1 MVYDGSTAPGRPAL
15 VRELG
20 SVSIRK
26 LAVGSMNN
34 NTYLVTE
41 NGTGAAVL
49 IDAAAQW
56 PAIQTMIGESG
67 SKVEAIVTT
76 HRHADHTGALA
87 EAVRDLGARTYAG
100 GPDADHL
107 PVPVDVPLQ
116 DGDILTVGGISLTIA
131 LLRGHTPGS
140 VVLTYTDPG
149 GHDHVFTGD
158 TLFPGGVGATTHYGY
173 QSFSQLVDDV
183 DSRIFGRHDDAAWVY
198 PGHGDDTTVGAE
210 RPHLA
215 QWRDRGW

>member
-1 MVYDGSTAPGRPAL
+1 MDYDGCTAPGQHAL
-15 VRELG
+15 VRELA

-34 NTYLVTE
+34 NAYLITE
-41 NGTGAAVL
+41 NATGAAVL

-56 PAIQTMIGESG
+56 SVIETMVQDAGAQVG
-67 SKVEAIVTT
+67 AIVTT
-76 HRHADHTGALA
+76 HRHADHTGALT

-100 GPDADHL
+100 APDAAHL

-116 DGDILTVGGISLTIA
+116 DGDVVEVGGISLSVA

-140 VVLTYTDPG
+140 VVLTYSDPDG
-149 GHDHVFTGD
+149 DDHVFTGD
-158 TLFPGGVGATTHYGY
+158 TLFPGGVGATTHFDY
-173 QSFSQLVDDV
+173 QSFEQLVDDV
-183 DSRIFGRHDDAAWVY
+183 DHRIFGRHDDSAWVY

-210 RPHLA
+210 RPHLP

>member
-1 MVYDGSTAPGRPAL
+1 MVYDGSTTPGQPAL
-15 VRELG
+15 VRELA

-34 NTYLVTE
+34 NAYLVTE
-41 NGTGAAVL
+41 NATGAAVL

-56 PAIQTMIGESG
+56 SVIEAMVQDAGATVG
-67 SKVEAIVTT
+67 AIVTT
-76 HRHADHTGALA
+76 HRHDDHTGALA
-87 EAVRDLGARTYAG
+87 EAARSLGARTYAG
-100 GPDADHL
+100 APDADHL
-107 PVPVDVPLQ
+107 PVPVDVALH
-116 DGDILTVGGISLTIA
+116 DGDTVEVGGISLSVA

-140 VVLTYTDPG
+140 VVLTYSDPD

-173 QSFSQLVDDV
+173 QSFEQLVDDV
-183 DSRIFGRHDDAAWVY
+183 EDRIFGRHDDAAWVY

-210 RPHLA
+210 RPHLPE
-215 QWRDRGW
+215 WRNRGW

>member
-15 VRELG
+15 VRELH

-34 NTYLVTE
+34 NAYLITD
-41 NGTGAAVL
+41 TSTRAAIL
-49 IDAAAQW
+49 IDAAADWQ
-56 PAIQTMIGESG
+56 AIRTMVLDSG
-67 SKVEAIVTT
+67 AQVGAIVTT

-100 GPDADHL
+100 APDAGHL
-107 PVPVDVPLQ
+107 PVSVDVPLS
-116 DGDILTVGGISLTIA
+116 DGDSVDVGGLSLSVA

-140 VVLTYTDPG
+140 VVLTYSDPT

-158 TLFPGGVGATTHYGY
+158 TLFPGGVGATTHYDY
-173 QSFSQLVDDV
+173 QSFPQLVDDV
-183 DSRIFGRHDDAAWVY
+183 ERRILDRHDDAAWVY